1 MGGRET
7 AEKLLQHD
15 PAVKTIVFSGYS
27 DDPIT
32 SSFRDYGFKGFL
44 CKPCQIEELSAVL
57 REVIEG

>member
-1 MGGRET
+1 M
-7 AEKLLQHD
+7 
-15 PAVKTIVFSGYS
+15 KTIVFSGYS